1 MKNKEVTGMHL
12 KKHIVFLI
20 IVILYFIT
28 SGLYYLQV
36 LLHICSF
43 CRCAHLIPVSRKT
56 VFSFVHWLPIAW

>member
-28 SGLYYLQV
+28 SGLYYLEV
-36 LLHICSF
+36 LLHICSL
-43 CRCAHLIPVSRKT
+43 CTLVTDCLVKRCC
-56 VFSFVHWLPIAW
+56 